1 MEDEMAENIFKE
13 LWARLGWHPGSR
25 SKWSQTLPTAKNLK
39 HILLAIAVMVVLN
52 LDPVQAEDQ
61 LPKGKGRDLVSK
73 KCQRCHGLDPI
84 QKMRGSREQ
93 WSEIL
98 DEMINNGL
106 ALNDKDRG
114 TILEYLGTHLGPSPK
129 K

>member
-1 MEDEMAENIFKE
+1 M
-13 LWARLGWHPGSR
+13 
-25 SKWSQTLPTAKNLK
+25 
-39 HILLAIAVMVVLN
+39 AIAVLVIFG

-61 LPKGKGRDLVSK
+61 LPKGEGRNLVFK
-73 KCQRCHGLDPI
+73 KCQRCHDLDPI

-98 DEMINNGL
+98 EEMTNNGL
-106 ALNDKDRG
+106 VLNDKERR
-114 TILEYLGTHLGPSPK
+114 TVLKYLETHLGPSLK